1 MIFILDLKN
10 KNIIKSQQDNM
21 KYLKYIIRG
30 ERTMN
35 WIYEDNRIYCKDE
48 KGELMAEATFV
59 SKENGKIDIDHV
71 YVNPSLRG
79 QGMAGKTMTVVAE
92 YVRKMGWKATASCSY
107 ANGWFMKNQD
117 AYGDIMAD
125 EIRDQAVSCKIDG
138 NH

>member
-59 SKENGKIDIDHV
+59 QRKWEDR
-71 YVNPSLRG
+71 YRPCLCEPFLLRTG
-79 QGMAGKTMTVVAE
+79 YSRKTMTVVAE

-107 ANGWFMKNQD
+107 ANGWFMK
-117 AYGDIMAD
+117 IKMPM
-125 EIRDQAVSCKIDG
+125 VMS
-138 NH
+138 

>member
-71 YVNPSLRG
+71 YVNPYLRG

-92 YVRKMGWKATASCSY
+92 YVRKMG
-107 ANGWFMKNQD
+107 
-117 AYGDIMAD
+117 
-125 EIRDQAVSCKIDG
+125 
-138 NH
+138 